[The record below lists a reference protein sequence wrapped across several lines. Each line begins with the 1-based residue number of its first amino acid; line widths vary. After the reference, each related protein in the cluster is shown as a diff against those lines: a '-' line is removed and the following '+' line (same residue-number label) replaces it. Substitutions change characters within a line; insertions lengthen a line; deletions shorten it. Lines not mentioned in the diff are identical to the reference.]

1 MDKATGITRREFI
14 AGGAAAAVAAVAAAK
29 NSSGKL
35 LAADS
40 RFHAAVP
47 PSPLP
52 TRALGKTGARLPL
65 LTFGCGSRLMSYEDA
80 QAVEVIE
87 RALAGG
93 VIYLDS
99 AHDYGKDGRSEK
111 LIGSLM
117 PARRKDVLLQTK
129 ISDREPDA
137 WWRTFET
144 SLKRLNVD
152 YVDTLLIHH
161 LGHDDD
167 LAKIERKG
175 GVLEQLYSA
184 REQKLARW
192 IGFSSHTDGATAAR
206 FIRNHDID
214 TVQMAI
220 NVATNGPFD
229 LGHEERALPVA
240 VEKGIGII
248 AMKVMGQDRIA
259 NKYDEFDAATC
270 LRYSLSLPITSA
282 TVGMPRPEHL
292 ERNLALVR
300 EFKPFSPQK
309 MAELRERAGGEIR
322 TSFLDFMRGH
332 RDTA

>member
-1 MDKATGITRREFI
+1 MDKTIKITRREFI
-14 AGGAAAAVAAVAAAK
+14 AGGAAVVAVGI
-29 NSSGKL
+29 SGVKL
-35 LAADS
+35 HAADS
-40 RFHAAVP
+40 RFHVVP

-52 TRALGKTGARLPL
+52 TRALGKTGARLPI
-65 LTFGCGSRLMSYEDA
+65 LTFGCGSRWMMYEDA
-80 QAVEVIE
+80 QAVAVIE
-87 RALAGG
+87 RALDGG
-93 VIYLDS
+93 IIYLDS

-111 LIGSLM
+111 LIGTLM
-117 PARRKDVLLQTK
+117 PARRKEVLIQTK
-129 ISDREPDA
+129 ISDRDPDS
-137 WWRTFET
+137 WWRTFEN

-167 LAKIERKG
+167 LAEIERKG

-206 FIRNHDID
+206 FIRSHDVD

-220 NVATNGPFD
+220 NVATNGPYD
-229 LGHEERALPVA
+229 LGHEERALPAA

-270 LRYSLSLPITSA
+270 LRYSLSLPVSTA
-282 TVGMPRPEHL
+282 TVGMPKPEHL

-300 EFKPFSPQK
+300 EFKPFAPDR
-309 MAELRERAGGEIR
+309 MAELKERASGEIE
-322 TSFLDFMRGH
+322 TSFLDFMRNH
-332 RDTA
+332 HDTA